1 MSSWNSEEIPKKTV
15 RQTLTDYTES
25 LTDLYLKMTPADYR
39 KKRGQYFTPIK
50 VSEFMI
56 KQFENIN
63 KKKRLRILDPAAGV
77 GIFEST
83 FCEYIKSSK
92 NNDTRISFDLYE
104 SDSNLI
110 PLLKHN
116 MMACK
121 KEMYRYG
128 FDFSYKIF
136 NKDFILSNASLF
148 SIKNGLFANKKGYD
162 LVIANPPYYKLK
174 KNSPHV
180 SKMKSIV
187 DGPPNIY
194 PLFMALSAALLVNGG
209 QITVLTPRSYCSGL
223 YFRRFRK
230 WFFDIIKPYKIH
242 LFESRKEVF
251 KRYGVLQ
258 EIVILTAIKTKKIPR
273 SVFISVSNGTPDE
286 NKKLRNRTTAYDR
299 VIIKK
304 DNDMLMRIPLSKLD
318 ELIADYIDKF
328 EDNLESLGY
337 RVSTGPVVPFR
348 VKDLLLYHTYDC
360 NNVVPLIWMHNIING
375 MTIWPVKDNDKAT
388 GIRKTDESKKIL
400 LPNKNYVLIKRFSTK
415 EGKQRINA
423 GIHLSNRFKSDF
435 VGIENHV
442 NYIHK
447 RDGKLT
453 VNEAY
458 GIATLLNSRIYNRYF
473 QMINGNTQINAV
485 EINNLPF
492 PSIETIKEIGQAIR
506 NLRRENNDIV
516 REQIIAKLLKVDKKI
531 ERGLNLTD

>member
-1 MSSWNSEEIPKKTV
+1 MISENSEEMPKKTAC
-15 RQTLTDYTES
+15 QSLTDYAES
-25 LTDLYLKMTPADYR
+25 LTDWYLKITPIDYR
-39 KKRGQYFTPIK
+39 KKRGQYFTPSD
-50 VSEFMI
+50 VSGFMI
-56 KQFENIN
+56 KQFKNIN
-63 KKKRLRILDPAAGV
+63 QKKELRILDPAAGI
-77 GIFEST
+77 GIFESA
-83 FCEYIKSSK
+83 FCEYIKSLK
-92 NNDTRISFDLYE
+92 NNNIKISFDLYE
-104 SDSNLI
+104 SDNNLM
-110 PLLKHN
+110 PLLKLN
-116 MMACK
+116 LIACK
-121 KEMYRYG
+121 NEMYRSG

-136 NKDFILSNASLF
+136 NKDFILSNALF
-148 SIKNGLFANKKGYD
+148 FSTEKISMDNEQRYD
-162 LVIANPPYYKLK
+162 LVIANPPYYKLR
-174 KNSPHV
+174 KNSPYV
-180 SKMKSIV
+180 TDMKSIV

-194 PLFMALSAALLVNGG
+194 PLFMALSVVLLVDGG
-209 QITVLTPRSYCSGL
+209 QMTVLTPRSYCSGL

-230 WFFDIIKPYKIH
+230 WFFDIVKPYKIH

-258 EIVILTAIKTKKIPR
+258 EIVILTAIKTEKIPR

-286 NKKLRNRTTAYDR
+286 NKRLRNRSTAYGR
-299 VIIKK
+299 VIIKR
-304 DNDMLMRIPLSKLD
+304 DNDTLMRIPLSKLD

-348 VKDLLLYHTYDC
+348 VKDLLLYHIYDY
-360 NNVVPLIWMHNIING
+360 NNAVPLIWMHNIING

-423 GIHLSNRFKSDF
+423 GIYLSNRFKTDF

-447 RDGKLT
+447 KDGKLT

-458 GIATLLNSRIYNRYF
+458 GIATLLNSKIYNRYF

-492 PSIETIKEIGQAIR
+492 PPIETIKEIGQSIR
-506 NLRRENNDIV
+506 NLRRENNDIM
-516 REQIIAKLLKVDKKI
+516 REQKIDKPK
-531 ERGLNLTD
+531 